1 MNWEKDL
8 INYRREKA
16 AEAIEDATILF
27 EKKRLSAAVNRIY
40 YAMFYEI
47 SALLLSNKFSSSK
60 HSGIRSLF
68 NEHFVKRGVVEKET
82 GKFFSKMF
90 DFRQKGDY
98 ADFIRFEESE
108 VFEWLEKAK
117 ENIKKLENILINQ
130 KK

>member
-1 MNWEKDL
+1 MNWGKDL

-40 YAMFYEI
+40 YAMFYEV
-47 SALLLSNKFSSSK
+47 SALLLNNNLSSSK

-68 NEHFVKRGVVEKET
+68 NEHFVKKGIIEKEI

-98 ADFIRFEESE
+98 ADFIRFKESE
-108 VFEWLEKAK
+108 VYEWLKNAQK
-117 ENIKKLENILINQ
+117 NIKKLENILSDQI
-130 KK
+130 